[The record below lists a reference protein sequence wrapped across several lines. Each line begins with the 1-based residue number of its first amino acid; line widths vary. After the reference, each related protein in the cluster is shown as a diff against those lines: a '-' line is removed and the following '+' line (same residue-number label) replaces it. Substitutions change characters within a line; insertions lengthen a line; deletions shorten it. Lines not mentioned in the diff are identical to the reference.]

1 MAASRRKK
9 PVADTA
15 ALSVRLHDAGLRT
28 TAARVAVL
36 GLLEQAPRALSHAD
50 IEGELAHLRLDRVT
64 LYRTLD
70 SFVEAALAAKSIGID
85 RVTRFVTVQ
94 AGEHQSHA
102 HFQCDDCGRLY
113 CLSARV
119 PRTAALPEGFEMAS
133 AQLTIH
139 GHCADCSEP
148 ATAKR

>member
-1 MAASRRKK
+1 MAASRSKK
-9 PVADTA
+9 SPAVDHD
-15 ALSVRLHDAGLRT
+15 ALSARLHEAGLRT

-36 GLLEQAPRALSHAD
+36 ALLEQAARALSHAD
-50 IEGELAHLRLDRVT
+50 IEGELRQLRLDRVT

-70 SFVEAALAAKSIGID
+70 SFVEAGLAAKSIGVD

-119 PRTAALPEGFEMAS
+119 PRTAALPQGFEMAS

-139 GHCADCSEP
+139 GHCADCSG
-148 ATAKR
+148 